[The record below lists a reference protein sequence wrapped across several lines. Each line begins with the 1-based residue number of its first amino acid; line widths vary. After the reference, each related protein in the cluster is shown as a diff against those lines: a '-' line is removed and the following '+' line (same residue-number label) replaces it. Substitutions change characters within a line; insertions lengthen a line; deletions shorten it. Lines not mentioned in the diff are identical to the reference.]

1 MKEAKLLIIL
11 AAIVLL
17 GGGALLL
24 IGNIDK
30 PPVPAPTPP
39 PVAWNEQRFDNL
51 VKDAPH
57 VTGDANAPV
66 TIVEFADFQCPACRR
81 AYNSILAK
89 KLHATNIRFVFHH
102 FPFAD
107 MHPRAMPAALA
118 AEAAAKQG
126 KFWPMYEN
134 LFKGEKTE
142 LTDKY
147 LEECARKSGCN
158 MDQFKEDLKDRSLL
172 KGVDTDR
179 KLGEKNY
186 VTSTPTFVIRDQQG
200 QFTQVVGGK
209 DLEPLLA
216 RLKL

>member
-1 MKEAKLLIIL
+1 MKEAKLLVIL
-11 AAIVLL
+11 AVIVLL

-24 IGNIDK
+24 IGNADK
-30 PPVPAPTPP
+30 VTPPGPTPP
-39 PVAWNEQRFDNL
+39 PVAWNQERFDKL

-57 VTGDANAPV
+57 VKGDANAPV

-81 AYNSILAK
+81 AYNGLLHKILTK
-89 KLHATNIRFVFHH
+89 PSVRLVFHH

-107 MHPRAMPAALA
+107 MHPRAIPAALA

-134 LFKGEKTE
+134 LFTGEKTE

-147 LEECARKSGCN
+147 IEECARKSGCN
-158 MDQFKEDLKDRSLL
+158 IDQFKNDLKDRSLL
-172 KGVDTDR
+172 KRVSEDR
-179 KLGEKNY
+179 TLGENNY
-186 VTSTPTFVIRDQQG
+186 VSSTPTFVVRDSQG
-200 QFTQVVGGK
+200 QFTQAVGGK